1 MKTINNTIRKCLDRI
16 HEIDLAY
23 DKKFDK
29 LDSERTKELQVYFDL
44 IRQEQKELQEVQNGS

>member
-1 MKTINNTIRKCLDRI
+1 MKTINNTIKKCLDRI

-44 IRQEQKELQEVQNGS
+44 IRQEQKELQEVQS